1 MLRLLRK
8 NGVTLTREEI
18 ERFVTVGLERHWNL
32 AAEVR
37 DGDAAVQ
44 GTLKQR
50 LHQGSDPAARCLIG
64 HAVQDSDDDL
74 DSRLLALDG
83 SFYSIRPF
91 MATFGRMRTEP
102 EFATRVA
109 ERAARL
115 RDLGKGSLTLD
126 LVRAALAE
134 PQGWDT
140 AIWRIVGGGERVL
153 GIEDDDVQVLLRIG
167 RTHSDLRSPLS
178 AAVTRLLTDTSL
190 TSRNVRARQW
200 LLLLSDEF
208 GTRSLEPL
216 EEALRLH
223 SVNDDRLRG
232 ALIARFLALGGS
244 PDRVPRMRPDSVAS
258 VPTQWR
264 AQAMASVSNSDL
276 PAWIAKRVWDSGGR

>member
-1 MLRLLRK
+1 
-8 NGVTLTREEI
+8 
-18 ERFVTVGLERHWNL
+18 
-32 AAEVR
+32 
-37 DGDAAVQ
+37 
-44 GTLKQR
+44 
-50 LHQGSDPAARCLIG
+50 
-64 HAVQDSDDDL
+64 
-74 DSRLLALDG
+74 
-83 SFYSIRPF
+83 
-91 MATFGRMRTEP
+91 
-102 EFATRVA
+102 
-109 ERAARL
+109 
-115 RDLGKGSLTLD
+115 
-126 LVRAALAE
+126 
-134 PQGWDT
+134 
-140 AIWRIVGGGERVL
+140 
-153 GIEDDDVQVLLRIG
+153 
-167 RTHSDLRSPLS
+167 LS

-244 PDRVPRMRPDSVAS
+244 PARGPRMRPDGVAS

-276 PAWIAKRVWDSGGR
+276 PAWIAKRVWDSEGLDEQFLLALEQLFAYSSFAPSEIGNLAAAGDEGTLIAAIVAACFGYVDQ